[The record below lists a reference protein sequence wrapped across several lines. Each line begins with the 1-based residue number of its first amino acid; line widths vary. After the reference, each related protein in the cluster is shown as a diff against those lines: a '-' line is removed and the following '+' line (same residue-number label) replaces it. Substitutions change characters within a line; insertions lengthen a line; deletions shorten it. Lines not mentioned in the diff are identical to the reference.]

1 MLFQHVFLPAKLKT
15 MKTICVL
22 LCASI
27 FLLSSCGGFSGFGG
41 APSADRSVYEQI
53 DKLAKAPGDS
63 MLESQFTYSYAQA
76 VNRHKSLISQY
87 ETSTGTERWERIMNE
102 YAQLNRLADAV
113 AALSMADRLVK
124 VQRYDDAYQQA
135 KTNAVEALYSTASN
149 YLNSGNRTAAQQAYS
164 MLRRANELAPGY
176 KDVQSLMAEASRRS
190 TLNIVINPV
199 NYYAQS
205 YNYWG
210 LNNDYVQYQLTN
222 DLRYQLGTGSIKVYT
237 DREAYSNN
245 IYPDRVV
252 DLSWNEIYMPVPV
265 QRNYTRQVSQRI
277 QTGQTEDKQPIY
289 TTVTA
294 TLFITQVST
303 QARGTLSCRII
314 DPATNRTLLYENYP
328 GGYNRR
334 EEYATYRGDSRA
346 LSNYDWA
353 MVNRG
358 RYTDPTRGNLFNEV
372 LQQVYPRLISSIRS
386 VTWYS

>member
-1 MLFQHVFLPAKLKT
+1 
-15 MKTICVL
+15 MKTICVV

-27 FLLSSCGGFSGFGG
+27 FLLTSCGSLSGVGG
-41 APSADRSVYEQI
+41 APSADKLVYEQI
-53 DKLAKAPGDS
+53 DKLANAPGDS
-63 MLESQFTYSYAQA
+63 ALEGQFTYSYAQA
-76 VNRHKSLISQY
+76 VNRHKALITQY
-87 ETSTGTERWERIMNE
+87 EASSGTERWERIMNE

-113 AALSMADRLVK
+113 AALPGAEKLVK
-124 VQRYDDAYQQA
+124 VQRYNDAYQQA
-135 KTNAVEALYSTASN
+135 KTNAVEALYSSASN
-149 YLNSGNRTAAQQAYS
+149 YLSSGSRTSAQQAYT
-164 MLRRANELAPGY
+164 MLRRANELSPGY

-205 YNYWG
+205 YNHWG

-222 DLRYQLGTGSIKVYT
+222 DLRYQLGSSGNIKVYT

-245 IYPDRVV
+245 INADRVV
-252 DLSWNEIYMPVPV
+252 DLSWNELYMPVPV
-265 QRNYTRQVSQRI
+265 QQNYTRQVSRRI

-289 TTVTA
+289 STVTA
-294 TLFITQVST
+294 ILYITQVSV
-303 QARGTLSCRII
+303 QAQGTLSCRII

-346 LSNYDWA
+346 LSSYDWA
-353 MVNRG
+353 LVNRE